1 MSSSSALRG
10 REQTDGNRSGGSVA
24 FKLAGRRKVSAGE
37 FLCRVIAARS
47 SNRIPLA
54 LVRVAPAS
62 AFKVSFLAVPRSL
75 QSLDRRSR
83 SRTATAFPSSM
94 KTQPGGRS
102 LPPAFT

>member
-10 REQTDGNRSGGSVA
+10 REQTDGNRSGESVA
-24 FKLAGRRKVSAGE
+24 FKLAARRKVSASE
-37 FLCRVIAARS
+37 FLRRVIAAHCG
-47 SNRIPLA
+47 NRIPLT
-54 LVRVAPAS
+54 LVHVAPVS
-62 AFKVSFLAVPRSL
+62 AFKISILAVPRSL
-75 QSLDRRSR
+75 QSPDRRSR